1 MVAANY
7 TDDGG
12 YKRSSGFD
20 QTKLSVRHTYD
31 GEGFSTDTIF
41 SGADLDQD
49 TAISP
54 SLSSASTSRKIS
66 HCRLNK
72 NDDGSTRRL
81 WSRYIDQRSRTGN
94 SAKFLQEYMFD
105 LVCVPV
111 FLTTLDLVCVPA
123 FKNVCVGYFLFGND
137 ESYNGR
143 IRR

>member
-1 MVAANY
+1 VILDRSLEYVVYLPYSQGLMVAANY

-81 WSRYIDQRSRTGN
+81 WSRYIDQRSRTRN
-94 SAKFLQEYMFD
+94 SAKFLQEYTFD

-111 FLTTLDLVCVPA
+111 FEKCVC
-123 FKNVCVGYFLFGND
+123 
-137 ESYNGR
+137 R
-143 IRR
+143 ILSLWQ